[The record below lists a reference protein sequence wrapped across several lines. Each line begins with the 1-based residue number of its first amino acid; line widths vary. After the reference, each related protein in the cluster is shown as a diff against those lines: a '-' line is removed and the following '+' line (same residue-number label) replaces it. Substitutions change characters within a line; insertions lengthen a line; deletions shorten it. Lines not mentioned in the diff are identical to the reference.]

1 MNKFKK
7 LLIAILFVALT
18 FCVATACGEKKSNAV
33 KNKFVVY
40 GDQVVTVSGSA
51 GKDIKFP
58 EDPLRNGYLFD
69 GWYTDEAFSGDPVTS
84 GKYDGKTVYY
94 AKWAVACRIEF
105 DVDGGV
111 LPVGYVLVKEGST
124 VLTAVADYSP
134 VKGDLK
140 FGGWFLGDE
149 ALADDIVATESGL
162 TITAKYKAAF
172 TVNAA
177 FEAIEGADEVKAGY
191 IKDYAF
197 VGDNLEDY
205 AAVHGFTA
213 ENADEFTITENAS
226 ENVFDVT
233 YSRNRYNYTVYEY
246 YPDGSYSDPEQR
258 RYYYEA
264 NVPVPTK
271 TLFYEGYLFVGW
283 ATRKD
288 AAYNEA
294 LKGETF
300 RIDGDV
306 TLYPVWDRGYS
317 DMFGGGDYIFV
328 DHENP
333 NKVTLRRGGVDIPG
347 EYDEDFELYFFK
359 NEDESFSLKVTLDE
373 ETHRFIFYAL
383 RGGTYYLWDTTV
395 EEENKE
401 NSEVYIDL
409 DDTNKITYGSR
420 VDGDKWLYK
429 GTYEITSDGMYRAAL
444 KNAETQEEKTITF
457 LLATNS
463 ATGNTVFRIR
473 GDEYLYGS
481 LARRLNYYP
490 LISLD
495 GFGNAT
501 IATTSQSYAYF
512 YEIKGDVVTLASTA
526 GDSVVIKIKDYDG
539 KTGYDFYDK
548 DLDVKMFCE
557 APAKLTAELT
567 LDGCET
573 AVYKFNDET
582 YTGTY
587 TAVASLLGGNIITV
601 KTQINDK
608 TVTYVYRSYDKVLS
622 GRVVAVMFVECG
634 EDYKESYFVDD
645 TGSIKNKQVLVTE
658 NGTAKFYEVK
668 DSSSGLAVASEGTIT
683 QNADGFYTF
692 TANAEKTA
700 EWAAVKSNERVFG
713 TFYTGKYNV
722 YYFLEEDG
730 VKAASTTDYV
740 VEGGA
745 TVRLV
750 SAFGIYT
757 TKDGYTVAGLASIQ
771 KTYIVITDGSK
782 NYYFGLKENDSSL
795 TLLDKAPMVLTKRYL
810 KDGKA
815 TTDSNS
821 RLTLTGKKTGDAYDA
836 VYSVTTDGNTALHEG
851 LAKPETLVYPGGL
864 TLELY
869 TFTSNDDAYKFRF
882 YISQGSTIYGTVY
895 YYNYYAVDDTIVFA
909 EISALDDGDI
919 ENDGVT
925 LKFIYEN
932 GKTALEYG
940 DGTNVYKGSFDT
952 RVETAK
958 DGTETI
964 VAGHLVKAF
973 GKDEYTITAYN
984 FKSADGGHDFTFTLL
999 SDKFRIS
1006 AENAEYTGEGKEKL
1020 ELDGATHV
1028 ARYTDKNGKQSYA
1041 YYIVTSGVLET
1052 DGKAIMTA
1060 VGYTTVIFDVKSDM
1074 TMEKRGNEA
1083 GGYVVVDNGE
1093 LSGVAV
1099 KLDGHGSATIVYS
1112 DKDKADETAT
1122 YTITDDIVTVMKGET
1137 PVYIGKI
1144 GVYTEKGKDYP
1155 ALRLDVKGTVGAYL
1169 DQTDLSVIVLDDN
1182 GNATRYSSYGAKE
1195 IGYYY
1200 MIDDGVFYYA
1210 DKELTNAYMYVVDGN
1225 VVRSSDFFASYYASD
1240 FASVVFYTNG
1250 IVRYNNNPENDKYYT
1265 YDEVTHTG
1273 RLYTKVESGDKN
1285 RYGYS
1290 YEGFSLNKNDKGEYD
1305 TLTYNDGNKERT
1317 YYYFNRQ
1324 YITLTDATGDKTLE
1338 FQPTGLPTFTVE
1350 ATLTTKVTTKDE
1362 NGKDVVKYE
1371 KQSYY
1376 VILTY
1381 DKDGEPHTYLAK
1393 GVAGQVNG
1401 SIRANNGSYTYV
1413 YTEQYDLTAD
1423 FGAKTFSF
1431 TPDTYKRSFRAYDY
1445 TYLYLLANGY
1455 QLESQYGIMQIVE
1468 NVEGGV
1474 SNYTISGAFKYFPEL
1489 DAEGKPVKKDNKTV
1503 VRDFTFENGK
1513 LSKAGYANGR
1523 YGHSYVAEFVVDGET
1538 YHMTFYLMPSGTFQK
1553 GIYAYQIAYV
1563 TKVTDKIT
1571 VDAANDTV
1579 YFKEKLIYSGSRVS
1593 KGKGEDG
1600 AALYY
1605 EVGDEF
1611 LPSLRYNGEI
1621 VNAYFTEFKDGSWH
1635 FASQVY
1641 NVTSGV
1647 DYHYYY
1653 TPALDADNNEIDG
1666 GTVLRTR
1673 YYYATTGDKD
1683 KVYFLV
1689 DDDYNVVKVLSVT
1702 FCGNEETT
1710 AVAGCK
1716 KTGEN
1721 VFEIVAGDK
1730 TYVLTFTKE
1739 TGEDGA
1745 TTINVAMA
1753 EKAADAENAA

>member
-7 LLIAILFVALT
+7 LLIAILFAALT
-18 FCVATACGEKKSNAV
+18 FCVATACGGGNKSNAV

-40 GDQVVTVSGSA
+40 GDQVITVSGSA

-69 GWYTDEAFSGDPVTS
+69 GWYTDEAFSGNPVTS

-124 VLTAVADYSP
+124 VLTAVADYTP
-134 VKGDLK
+134 VKGDLQ
-140 FGGWFLGDE
+140 FGGWFVGDD
-149 ALADDIVATESGL
+149 ALTDDIVATENGL
-162 TITAKYKAAF
+162 TLTAKYKAAF
-172 TVNAA
+172 TINATL
-177 FEAIEGADEVKAGY
+177 EALAGDDEVKAGY

-205 AAVHGFTA
+205 AAVYGFTA
-213 ENADEFTITENAS
+213 ENADEYTISENAS
-226 ENVFDVT
+226 QNVFDVT

-264 NVPVPTK
+264 DVPVPTK
-271 TLFYEGYLFVGW
+271 TLSYEGYLFVGW
-283 ATRKD
+283 ATRRD
-288 AAYNEA
+288 AAYDEA

-300 RIDGDV
+300 KINGDV
-306 TLYPVWDRGYS
+306 SLYPVWDRGYS

-328 DHENP
+328 DHENT
-333 NKVTLRRGGVDIPG
+333 NKVILRRGGVDIPG

-359 NEDESFSLKVTLDE
+359 NEDDSFSLKVTLDE
-373 ETHRFIFYAL
+373 ESHRFIFYAL
-383 RGGTYYLWDTTV
+383 RGGTYYLWDTDI
-395 EEENKE
+395 EEQNKE

-420 VDGDKWLYK
+420 VDGDKWLYR
-429 GTYEITSDGMYRAAL
+429 GTYEITSDGMYRATL
-444 KNAETQEEKTITF
+444 KNADTQEEITITF

-463 ATGNTVFRIR
+463 ETGNVVFRIR
-473 GDEYLYGS
+473 GDEYLYGAM
-481 LARRLNYYP
+481 ARRLNYYP

-501 IATTSQSYAYF
+501 IVTNSQAYTYF
-512 YEIKGDVVTLASTA
+512 YEMKGNVVTLASTA

-539 KTGYDFYDK
+539 TIGYDFYDK
-548 DLDVKMFCE
+548 DLDITMFCE
-557 APAKLTAELT
+557 MPAKLTAELT

-573 AVYKFNDET
+573 AVYKFKDET

-587 TAVASLLGGNIITV
+587 TATTSLLGGNIITV
-601 KTQINDK
+601 KTQKDGK

-634 EDYKESYFVDD
+634 EDYKESYFVTDD
-645 TGSIKNKQVLVTE
+645 GNISNKQVLVTE
-658 NGTAKFYEVK
+658 GNTAKFYEVK
-668 DSSSGLAVASEGTIT
+668 DSSTGFAVASEGTIT
-683 QNADGFYTF
+683 KNADGFYTF
-692 TANAEKTA
+692 TANADKT
-700 EWAAVKSNERVFG
+700 ENWATVKSNERIFG
-713 TFYTGKYNV
+713 TFYTGNYNV

-730 VKAASTTDYV
+730 VKAASTTEYV
-740 VEGGA
+740 VDGGA
-745 TVRLV
+745 TVKLV
-750 SAFGIYT
+750 SAFGVYT
-757 TKDGYTVAGLASIQ
+757 TKDGETVAGLASIQ

-795 TLLDKAPMVLTKRYL
+795 TLLDNAPMVLTKRYI
-810 KDGKA
+810 KNGKA

-821 RLTLTGKKTGDAYDA
+821 RLTLTGKKTGDDYDA
-836 VYSVTTDGNTALHEG
+836 VYSVTANGETTLHEG

-864 TLELY
+864 TVELY
-869 TFTSNDDAYKFRF
+869 TFTSNDNAHKFRF

-909 EISALDDGDI
+909 EISALDDGDL
-919 ENDGVT
+919 ENDDVT

-932 GKTALEYG
+932 DGKTALEYS
-940 DGTNVYKGSFDT
+940 DGKNTYKGSFDT
-952 RVETAK
+952 RTETAE
-958 DGTETI
+958 DGTETL

-984 FKSADGGHDFTFTLL
+984 FVSADGEHDFTFTLL
-999 SDKFRIS
+999 SNRFRIS
-1006 AENAEYTGEGKEKL
+1006 AEDAEYTGEGKEKL

-1028 ARYTDKNGKQSYA
+1028 ARYTDKNGKQTYA
-1041 YYIVTSGVLET
+1041 YYLVTAGVLEAN
-1052 DGKAIMTA
+1052 GKAIATS
-1060 VGYTTVIFDVKSDM
+1060 VGETTVIFDVKSDM
-1074 TMEKRGNEA
+1074 TMERRGDEA
-1083 GGYVVVDNGE
+1083 GAYVVVDNGA
-1093 LSGVAV
+1093 LSGAAV
-1099 KLDGHGSATIVYS
+1099 RLDGHGAATIVYA
-1112 DKDKADETAT
+1112 DEEKADETAT
-1122 YTITDDIVTVMKGET
+1122 YTIIDDIVTVSIGET
-1137 PVYIGKI
+1137 PVYIGKFGI
-1144 GVYTEKGKDYP
+1144 YTENGSDYP

-1210 DKELTNAYMYVVDGN
+1210 NKENTNAYMYVVDGK

-1250 IVRYNNNPENDKYYT
+1250 IVRYNNNSENDKYYT
-1265 YDEVTHTG
+1265 YDEVTNTG
-1273 RLYTKVESGDKN
+1273 RIYTVAESGDKN

-1290 YEGFSLNKNDKGEYD
+1290 YEEFSLNKNDKGEYD

-1324 YITLTDATGDKTLE
+1324 YITLTDETSNATLE

-1350 ATLTTKVTTKDE
+1350 ATLTTKGEDD
-1362 NGKDVVKYE
+1362 KDV

-1376 VILTY
+1376 VVLAY
-1381 DKDGEPHTYLAK
+1381 DENGEPHTYLAK

-1401 SIRANNGSYTYV
+1401 SVRANNGSYTYV

-1431 TPDTYKRSFRAYDY
+1431 TPDTYKRSLRAYDY
-1445 TYLYLLANGY
+1445 SYLYLLAYGY
-1455 QLESQYGIMQIVE
+1455 QLDSQYGIMQIVE

-1474 SNYTISGAFKYFPEL
+1474 SNYTISGAFRYFPEL
-1489 DAEGKPVKKDNKTV
+1489 DADGKPVKKDNQTV
-1503 VRDFTFENGK
+1503 VRNFTFTDGK
-1513 LSKAGYANGR
+1513 LSKAGYANSR
-1523 YGHSYVAEFVVDGET
+1523 YGHSYVAEFEVDGET
-1538 YHMTFYLMPSGTFQK
+1538 YHMTFYLMPSGTFSG

-1563 TKVTDKIT
+1563 TKVTDKII
-1571 VDAANDTV
+1571 VDADKDTV
-1579 YFKEKLIYSGSRVS
+1579 YFKEKLIYAGSRVS
-1593 KGKGEDG
+1593 KGTGEDG
-1600 AALYY
+1600 TTLYY

-1621 VNAYFTEFKDGSWH
+1621 VNAYFTEFADGSWH

-1641 NVTSGV
+1641 NVTSGT

-1653 TPALDADNNEIDG
+1653 TPNLDADNNEIDG

-1673 YYYATTGDKD
+1673 YYYSTTEDKD
-1683 KVYFLV
+1683 RVYFLV
-1689 DDDYNVVKVLSVT
+1689 DDDYNVVKVLNVT
-1702 FCGNEETT
+1702 FYGDEETT
-1710 AVAGCK
+1710 AVDSCK
-1716 KTGEN
+1716 KTDEN
-1721 VFEIVAGDK
+1721 VFEIVVGDD
-1730 TYVLTFTKE
+1730 TYVLTFTKDTNDE
-1739 TGEDGA
+1739 GV
-1745 TTINVAMA
+1745 TTISVTMT
-1753 EKAADAENAA
+1753 KKTTDAENAA